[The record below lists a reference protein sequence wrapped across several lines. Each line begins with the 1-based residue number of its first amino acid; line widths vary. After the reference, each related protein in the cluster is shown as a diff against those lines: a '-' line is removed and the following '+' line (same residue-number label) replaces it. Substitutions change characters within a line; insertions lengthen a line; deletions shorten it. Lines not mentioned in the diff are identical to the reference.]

1 MAEARVVLTLARFTT
16 ESEPIS
22 QCFCEEGSTEETW
35 KVEMVPYKR
44 WDSKKRWFILSA
56 SPDADLQGVKVRVYD
71 DDYDQLVIDARIG
84 KVTARPFGWRP
95 VYNRIIHERDFE
107 RRQRAVNFRSNL
119 RLQVIVSYNK
129 KPSADDERHPFA
141 QRSSTSLSHDLD
153 QLLQS
158 GGSADFTFEVEG
170 EEIPAHKIILSSRSS
185 YFRALFNSGMSE
197 ATTNRLVVDDI
208 DATTFKAVLKFLYC
222 GRLPED
228 LRTSAMKYIPVAEKY
243 DIEILRGA
251 SENAL
256 SQSLTLDNGVDAL
269 VLAELYNCPYLKMK
283 AIYWFFKFKTSL
295 SEEKLKPLEAH
306 PKLLLRIFSF
316 FPCVCQRP
324 DVDSSDSE

>member
-1 MAEARVVLTLARFTT
+1 
-16 ESEPIS
+16 
-22 QCFCEEGSTEETW
+22 
-35 KVEMVPYKR
+35 MVPYRRFDCKR
-44 WDSKKRWFILSA
+44 RWFILSA

-84 KVTARPFGWRP
+84 EVAARPSGWRP
-95 VYNRIIHERDFE
+95 VYDRIIHERDYE
-107 RRQRAVNFRSNL
+107 RRQRDVDFRIDL
-119 RLQVIVSYNK
+119 RLEVVVRYNK
-129 KPSADDERHPFA
+129 RPSADDELQPIA
-141 QRSSTSLSHDLD
+141 LRSSATLSRDLD

-228 LRTSAMKYIPVAEKY
+228 LRPSAMKYIPVAEKY
-243 DIEILRGA
+243 DIEDLKIA
-251 SENAL
+251 SEDAL
-256 SQSLTLDNGVDAL
+256 SESLTLDNGVDAL
-269 VLAELYNCPYLKMK
+269 ILADLYDCYILKMK
-283 AIYWFFKFKTSL
+283 AVIWFLKFKTSL
-295 SEEKLKPLEAH
+295 SEDKLEPLEAH
-306 PKLLLRIFSF
+306 PKLLLRILQV
-316 FPCVCQRP
+316 FPCACQR
-324 DVDSSDSE
+324 SYSDSA